1 MIVRGSRWSSDN
13 LNAQTQRKYSD
24 GARQQ
29 LNRLAFL
36 GCVGVAAAV
45 GVIEQSW
52 LVFGAAFI
60 LTVGAAL
67 ANSDIRLKLV
77 RRRAWR
83 RAAYR

>member
-1 MIVRGSRWSSDN
+1 M
-13 LNAQTQRKYSD
+13 

-45 GVIEQSW
+45 GATAQSW
-52 LVFGAAFI
+52 WVFGAVLV
-60 LTVGAAL
+60 LTEGAAL
-67 ANSDIRLKLV
+67 ANRDIRLKLA

-83 RAAYR
+83 RPAHR